1 MSKQQ
6 LIIIILGC
14 LLLCIPFGIKIKADS
29 ETIAKLEYELDKQI
43 AEKEKEKKE
52 LKKEISG
59 LEQALEQTEK
69 MGRCYNFG

>member
-29 ETIAKLEYELDKQI
+29 ETIAKLEYDVTSHSI
-43 AEKEKEKKE
+43 
-52 LKKEISG
+52 
-59 LEQALEQTEK
+59 
-69 MGRCYNFG
+69 